1 MVEKKNGVVPVSKK
15 VAASVLA
22 GIMATGM
29 VPAAAFAEGTA
40 TDTSSDSNVE
50 LQAEDVESQAADD
63 VEIQSVP
70 KDKAFSAAKVS
81 PFDKDKHPI
90 LNKMSDPVELG
101 KLPTEKLSYVE
112 VEISDKK
119 TLKLV
124 YDVDTGKFYD
134 DAEYQATKKKDLNYS
149 ISYKNDADVTVNEDT
164 VRNNS
169 GDYKLVINANEG
181 TYKGGAASFG
191 FRVKGTEISVDDKA
205 YNKESNTADD
215 FTYNAS
221 SQKIAFKTGG
231 NVLEEDK
238 YTVQYFKEGSDPADP
253 SQALPSTP
261 VDAGK
266 YIAKLTPRDG
276 VTFNVKLIPFTI
288 KKLDL
293 SKIADLGA
301 QFSTS
306 IVVGA
311 ETPINSKV
319 QLVSVNG
326 STALASKLQAIDW
339 IKNPDDPKGKDLGRY
354 KAKLTAKDPADQ
366 NFERNAEGII
376 TGESNYVVYRVAHA
390 TSMEYDG
397 RPMEGQSVNINR
409 DLGQSWS
416 KSVDFIKARDKDGS
430 TTKPS
435 EILYTNVTTGKRV
448 TTIPDTPGEYIVTAL
463 WHYTD
468 PNPDHAK
475 DYEYGAA
482 ATMRVTV
489 SDNSV
494 DADTNAI
501 VTFKQQ
507 KDGEAVVTNAIKTTY
522 DGTDI
527 IKRIGYSIKTKVD
540 GSHPN
545 GYLNEGPDKDYTVD
559 FTDSKGNIVTS
570 IKDAGT
576 YTLTFKSKKYFI
588 KNPSVPITIEP
599 AKIQAIMPFRN
610 VRLTEDDPEYDKTDP
625 KPQYRV
631 RPITKDSIGNGQSS
645 VVVADGEV
653 FIRYNDGEKN
663 TNGDLVWKD
672 LPADAVVKITNSKG
686 EAVKKFD
693 KADTYKISVS
703 KPSASDTNMEI
714 TAPEMTVTATDR
726 VTKDD
731 FLDVINPANYTGSDP
746 LPWYCKEVYKAKEL
760 GYIHGYDNDTPPS
773 KDSSR
778 ATMFKPEQSITRAE
792 FARVIF
798 NMAGEPDNETVRGL
812 MGKDKSTF
820 RTDFSDCNDSAWYA
834 KAVAWAHAVG
844 IVKGDD
850 GTTNFRPEDQI
861 SRQEVAIMLSRYE
874 KFAAPAQYKS
884 GEGTS
889 LSAYLDSFAVDSW
902 AHSAVQW
909 AVANKVMGVNTN
921 LLSPRNDIT
930 RAEVAAM
937 AVRAQP
943 NKLAGVK

>member
-50 LQAEDVESQAADD
+50 LQAEDDD
-63 VEIQSVP
+63 VELQLKP
-70 KDKAFSAAKVS
+70 DEAFSAGKVTFHKKDDS
-81 PFDKDKHPI
+81 PIDINIDASH
-90 LNKMSDPVELG
+90 MG
-101 KLPTEKLSYVE
+101 TLPTDLLKANKDSYVKIVIDE
-112 VEISDKK
+112 KTNT
-119 TLKLV
+119 TLKLT
-124 YDVDTGKFYD
+124 YDEESGKLYD
-134 DAEYQATKKKDLNYS
+134 KTKFDETNKKDLFYS
-149 ISYKNDADVTVNEDT
+149 LSYKNDSNITVSEDT
-164 VRNNS
+164 VRHNAGN
-169 GDYKLVINANEG
+169 YKLVISATDGAYN
-181 TYKGGAASFG
+181 GGAASADF
-191 FRVKGTEISVDDKA
+191 VISGTDITIDEHA
-205 YNKESNTADD
+205 YNKENGGTN
-215 FTYNAS
+215 FTYNAEP
-221 SQKIAFKTGG
+221 QKISFKKTGG
-231 NVLEEDK
+231 DTLPEDK
-238 YTVQYFKEGSDPADP
+238 YVVQYFKEGADTADP

-261 VDAGK
+261 VDAGD
-266 YIAKLTPRDG
+266 YVAKLTPRDG
-276 VTFNVKLIPFTI
+276 VTSKVKLIPFEV

-293 SKIADLGA
+293 KDTKLGA

-306 IVVGA
+306 LVVGA
-311 ETPINSKV
+311 DTRINDKV

-339 IKNPDDPKGKDLGRY
+339 EKKPDVPKGKDLGRY
-354 KAKLTAKDPADQ
+354 RAKLTAKDPSDK
-366 NFERNAEGII
+366 NFMRENGEIK
-376 TGESNYVVYRVAHA
+376 TGFSENYVYRVAHA

-397 RPMEGQSVNINR
+397 NPMEGQSVNIKTG
-409 DLGQSWS
+409 LGQNWNNS
-416 KSVDFIKARDKDGS
+416 KNLIKARDENGVPQS
-430 TTKPS
+430 PS
-435 EILYTNVTTGKRV
+435 EVLYTNVTTGEFLIV
-448 TTIPDTPGEYIVTAL
+448 PPDSFPAAQGEYIVTAL
-463 WHYTD
+463 WHNTKA
-468 PNPDHAK
+468 DHEY
-475 DYEYGAA
+475 DYGAA
-482 ATMRVTV
+482 ATMRLTITE
-489 SDNSV
+489 SSV

-507 KDGEAVVTNAIKTTY
+507 KDGDPVVTNAIKTTY

-527 IKRIGYSIKTKVD
+527 IKRIGYSIR
-540 GSHPN
+540 N
-545 GYLNEGPDKDYTVD
+545 GKDASGNPIYLVEGPDKDFTVD
-559 FTDSKGNIVTS
+559 FTDSKGNVVTS

-599 AKIQAIMPFRN
+599 AKIQAIMPFRM
-610 VRLTEDDPEYDKTDP
+610 VPDPNDSTK
-625 KPQYRV
+625 KISQ
-631 RPITKDSIGNGQSS
+631 PIAKDSIGNGQSS
-645 VVVADGEV
+645 VVVAPGEV
-653 FIRYNDGEKN
+653 FIRYNDGEKD

-693 KADTYKISVS
+693 KADTYKISVT

-731 FLDVINPANYTGSDP
+731 FLDVVNPANYTGSDP

-760 GYIHGYDNDTPPS
+760 GYIHGYDNNQIPPS
-773 KDSSR
+773 ANNSR

-792 FARVIF
+792 FARVVF

-812 MGKDKSTF
+812 RGKNDSTY
-820 RTDFSDCNDSAWYA
+820 RTDFSDCDDSAWYS

-874 KFAAPAQYKS
+874 KFVAPNQYKS

-943 NKLAGVK
+943 NKIAGV

>member
-50 LQAEDVESQAADD
+50 LQAEDVETQAADD
-63 VEIQSVP
+63 VELQALP
-70 KDKAFSAAKVS
+70 KDKAFSAAKVTLHQENDS
-81 PFDKDKHPI
+81 DAVPGGELDLKQLPTGKLHHIKVEIDPKTTLTLLYDKESGKLYNKADFDKT
-90 LNKMSDPVELG
+90 N
-101 KLPTEKLSYVE
+101 
-112 VEISDKK
+112 
-119 TLKLV
+119 
-124 YDVDTGKFYD
+124 
-134 DAEYQATKKKDLNYS
+134 KKDLFYS
-149 ISYKNDADVTVNEDT
+149 LSYKNDSDVTVSEDT
-164 VRNNS
+164 VRNNA
-169 GDYKLVINANEG
+169 GNYRLVITATDG
-181 TYKGGAASFG
+181 TYKNGSASFE
-191 FRVKGTEISVDDKA
+191 FKVKGEDLSTKIDTHA
-205 YNKESNTADD
+205 YNKESGAQDD
-215 FTYNAS
+215 FTYNAEP
-221 SQKIAFKTGG
+221 QKIAFKKIGG
-231 NVLEEDK
+231 EILDDSQYV
-238 YTVQYFKEGSDPADP
+238 VQYFKEGSDPADP

-261 VDAGK
+261 VDAGN
-266 YIAKLTPRDG
+266 YIAKLMPRDG
-276 VTFNVKLIPFTI
+276 VTFNIKLIPFTV
-288 KKLDL
+288 KQLDL
-293 SKIADLGA
+293 KTDPLGA
-301 QFSTS
+301 HFNTS
-306 IVVGA
+306 LVVGA
-311 ETPINSKV
+311 DTPINSKV

-326 STALASKLQAIDW
+326 STGLASKLQAIDW
-339 IKNPDDPKGKDLGRY
+339 VKKPDTPLGKDFGKY
-354 KAKLTAKDPADQ
+354 YAILTAKDPADK
-366 NFERNAEGII
+366 NFVRDASGIK
-376 TGESNYVVYRVAHA
+376 TGESKSFVYRVAHA
-390 TSMEYDG
+390 TSMEYNG
-397 RPMEGQSVNINR
+397 NPMDGQSINIDRNLTRWNR
-409 DLGQSWS
+409 NL
-416 KSVDFIKARDKDGS
+416 IKARDAEGAAQS
-430 TTKPS
+430 PT
-435 EILYTNVTTGKRV
+435 EYYVTSVSQGKYLGND
-448 TTIPDTPGEYIVTAL
+448 IPDTIGEYIITAL
-463 WHYTD
+463 WHD
-468 PNPDHAK
+468 A
-475 DYEYGAA
+475 DYNYGAA

-489 SDNSV
+489 SDKSV

-507 KDGEAVVTNAIKTTY
+507 KDGEPVVTNAIKTTY

-527 IKRIGYSIKTKVD
+527 IKRIGYSIKITKD
-540 GSHPN
+540 GSHPD
-545 GYLNEGPDKDYTVD
+545 GYLKEGPSDDYTVD
-559 FTDSKGNIVTS
+559 FTDSKGNTVTS
-570 IKDAGT
+570 IKNAGT

-610 VRLTEDDPEYDKTDP
+610 VNVGTADKP
-625 KPQYRV
+625 KYEA

-645 VVVADGEV
+645 VVVAPGEV

-686 EAVKKFD
+686 EAVEKFD
-693 KADTYKISVS
+693 KADTYKISVT
-703 KPSASDTNMEI
+703 KPSANDTNMEI
-714 TAPEMTVTATDR
+714 TAPEMTVTATDK
-726 VTKDD
+726 VTELD

-760 GYIHGYDNDTPPS
+760 GYIHGYDNKPYDS
-773 KDSSR
+773 KNEPH

-792 FARVIF
+792 FARVIY

-812 MGKDKSTF
+812 MSKDGSTF

-834 KAVAWAHAVG
+834 RAVAWAHAVG

-943 NKLAGVK
+943 NKIAGVIVP

>member
-50 LQAEDVESQAADD
+50 LQAEDVETQADD
-63 VEIQSVP
+63 AELQTLTP
-70 KDKAFSAAKVS
+70 DKAFSAAKIS
-81 PFDKDKHPI
+81 LCKKDGSVISVNDIK
-90 LNKMSDPVELG
+90 LG
-101 KLPTEKLSYVE
+101 TLPTDKMDEKNEDYIRVP
-112 VEISDKK
+112 IDDKADHDLHLQK
-119 TLKLV
+119 DTETGKY
-124 YDVDTGKFYD
+124 YDVVAYNKGNK
-134 DAEYQATKKKDLNYS
+134 KKKDLFYT
-149 ISYKNDADVTVNEDT
+149 ITYKNSSNVPVDEDT
-164 VRNNS
+164 VRHNS
-169 GDYKLVINANEG
+169 GPYKLIVNAVDG
-181 TYKGGAASFG
+181 PYKGGAAALSFS
-191 FRVKGTEISVDDKA
+191 VKTNTGTELAVDPQPW
-205 YNKESNTADD
+205 NKEDNSHT

-221 SQKIAFKTGG
+221 PQKIAFKTTGG
-231 NVLEEDK
+231 DVLTDDQ
-238 YTVQYFKEGSDPADP
+238 YVVQYFKKGADLADP
-253 SQALPSTP
+253 SQALPTSP
-261 VDAGK
+261 VDAGD
-266 YIAKLTPRDG
+266 YYAKLLPRDG
-276 VTFNVKLIPFTI
+276 VHFDVKPIEITVG
-288 KKLDL
+288 KLDL
-293 SKIADLGA
+293 SIIADLSA
-301 QFSTS
+301 QFNTS

-311 ETPINSKV
+311 DTPINSKV

-326 STALASKLQAIDW
+326 STALASKLQAVDW
-339 IKNPDDPKGKDLGRY
+339 IKNPENPKGKDLGRY
-354 KAKLTAKDPADQ
+354 QAVITAKDPADK
-366 NFERNAEGII
+366 NFERDVNGIK
-376 TGESNYVVYRVAHA
+376 TATSKNVVYRVAHA

-397 RPMEGQSVNINR
+397 NPMDGQKINIITA
-409 DLGQSWS
+409 LGQNWEPNR
-416 KSVDFIKARDKDGS
+416 IRARDENGVA
-430 TTKPS
+430 TQINPPTNG
-435 EILYTNVTTGKRV
+435 EIFYTSVTEQKLTGGITANKG
-448 TTIPDTPGEYIVTAL
+448 DYIVTAL
-463 WHYTD
+463 WHD
-468 PNPDHAK
+468 P
-475 DYEYGAA
+475 DYNYGAA
-482 ATMRVTV
+482 ATMSVTKTT
-489 SDNSV
+489 DSV

-501 VTFKQQ
+501 VTFQKQ
-507 KDGEAVVTNAIKTTY
+507 KDGDPVVTSAIKTTY

-527 IKRIGYSIKTKVD
+527 TKRIGYSIKK
-540 GSHPN
+540 N
-545 GYLNEGPDKDYTVD
+545 GTDYLEEGPDKDYTVD
-559 FTDSKGNIVTS
+559 FTDSKGNVVTS

-576 YTLTFKSKKYFI
+576 YTLTFKSKKYYI

-599 AKIQAIMPFRN
+599 AKIQAIMPFRMDEKGN
-610 VRLTEDDPEYDKTDP
+610 P
-625 KPQYRV
+625 KA
-631 RPITKDSIGNGQSS
+631 IEADSIGNGQSS
-645 VVVADGEV
+645 VVVAPGEV
-653 FIRYNDGEKN
+653 FIRYNDGEKD

-693 KADTYKISVS
+693 KADTYKISVT
-703 KPSASDTNMEI
+703 KPSANDTNMEI
-714 TAPEMTVTATDR
+714 TAPEMTVTATDK
-726 VTKDD
+726 VTEKD

-760 GYIHGYDNDTPPS
+760 GYIHGYDNNQTPPS
-773 KDSSR
+773 ANNSR

>member
-50 LQAEDVESQAADD
+50 LQAEDVETQAADD

-70 KDKAFSAAKVS
+70 KDKAFSAAKVTLHKEDGS
-81 PFDKDKHPI
+81 DAVPGGV
-90 LNKMSDPVELG
+90 LNPK
-101 KLPTEKLSYVE
+101 KLPTDELHHIKVQIDPKMSLELTYDKESGKLYNE
-112 VEISDKK
+112 ENFKK
-119 TLKLV
+119 TN
-124 YDVDTGKFYD
+124 
-134 DAEYQATKKKDLNYS
+134 KKDLFYS
-149 ISYKNDADVTVNEDT
+149 LSYKNDSDVTVSEDT
-164 VRNNS
+164 VRNNA
-169 GDYKLVINANEG
+169 GNYKLVITATDG
-181 TYKGGAASFG
+181 VYKNGSASFD
-191 FRVKGTEISVDDKA
+191 FKISGEDLSTHIDGYA
-205 YNKESNTADD
+205 YNKESGKKDD
-215 FTYNAS
+215 FTYNAEP
-221 SQKIAFKTGG
+221 QKIAFKRTDT
-231 NVLEEDK
+231 NTFLTDDQYV
-238 YTVQYFKEGSDPADP
+238 VQYFKEGSDPADP

-261 VDAGK
+261 VDAGN

-276 VTFNVKLIPFTI
+276 VTFNIAPINFTI
-288 KKLDL
+288 KPLDL
-293 SKIADLGA
+293 DPIPRDPQLGA

-306 IVVGA
+306 LVVGA
-311 ETPINSKV
+311 DTPINSKV

-326 STALASKLQAIDW
+326 STGLASKLQAIDW
-339 IKNPDDPKGKDLGRY
+339 IKDDGPAGKDLGRY
-354 KAKLTAKDPADQ
+354 KAKLTAKDPADK
-366 NFERNAEGII
+366 NFVRKD
-376 TGESNYVVYRVAHA
+376 GEIKAGVSKNYVYRVVKA
-390 TSMEYDG
+390 TSMEYNG
-397 RPMEGQSVNINR
+397 NPMEGQSVNINTDELHQEWKK
-409 DLGQSWS
+409 DL
-416 KSVDFIKARDKDGS
+416 IKARDEHGVTIAPTD
-430 TTKPS
+430 
-435 EILYTNVTTGKRV
+435 ILYTSVTTGQQV
-448 TTIPDTPGEYIVTAL
+448 DSIPNTPGEYIVTAL
-463 WHYTD
+463 WHNTD
-468 PNPDHAK
+468 AGNPTK
-475 DYEYGAA
+475 NYEYGAA

-489 SDNSV
+489 SENSV

-507 KDGEAVVTNAIKTTY
+507 KDGEPVVTNAIKTIY

-527 IKRIGYSIKTKVD
+527 TKRIGYSIKYKVD
-540 GSHPN
+540 GDHPN
-545 GYLNEGPDKDYTVD
+545 GYLNEGPGKDYTVD
-559 FTDSKGNIVTS
+559 YTDSKGNVVTS

-576 YTLTFKSKKYFI
+576 YTLTFKSKKFFI

-599 AKIQAIMPFRN
+599 AKIQAIMPFRF
-610 VRLTEDDPEYDKTDP
+610 DKDGNA
-625 KPQYRV
+625 KA
-631 RPITKDSIGNGQSS
+631 IEADSIGNGQSS
-645 VVVADGEV
+645 VVVAPGEV

-686 EAVKKFD
+686 EEVKKFD
-693 KADTYKISVS
+693 KADTYKISVT

-714 TAPEMTVTATDR
+714 TAPEMTVTATDK
-726 VTKDD
+726 VTGED

-760 GYIHGYDNDTPPS
+760 GYIHGYDNQPIDPKPNPD
-773 KDSSR
+773 KKPH

-792 FARVIF
+792 FARVIY

-812 MGKDKSTF
+812 MSKDGSTF

-834 KAVAWAHAVG
+834 RAVAWAHAVG